1 MGFWSDVRYALRVL
15 GKSPGFA
22 TVAVLALAFGIGVN
36 SAILTLLNAVAL
48 RPLPIRDAG
57 AVLTLYQRIK
67 GLKSRNVHGSKS
79 YFSYPEY
86 LAYRNQN
93 QVFSGLAAYAVTNL
107 TLAGTEA
114 RAVQGHLATCNYF
127 ESYDG
132 AAGDG
137 PGLLPEDCAA
147 PGRNPVVV
155 LSHAFWQRQF
165 DSNPQI
171 LGRTLL
177 FNRTW
182 FTVVGLL
189 LAVT

>member
-1 MGFWSDVRYALRVL
+1 VGTNENCERQVAGIVGFLAIRGNIFGLTADLLNMGFWSDVRYALRVL

-93 QVFSGLAAYAVTNL
+93 QVFSGLAAYAVMNL
-107 TLAGTEA
+107 TLAAQRRA
-114 RAVQGHLATCNYF
+114 RFRDISPHATILKVMTGPLAMGRGFCRKIAPRR
-127 ESYDG
+127 
-132 AAGDG
+132 AAIQ
-137 PGLLPEDCAA
+137 
-147 PGRNPVVV
+147 
-155 LSHAFWQRQF
+155 W
-165 DSNPQI
+165 
-171 LGRTLL
+171 
-177 FNRTW
+177 W
-182 FTVVGLL
+182 F
-189 LAVT
+189 